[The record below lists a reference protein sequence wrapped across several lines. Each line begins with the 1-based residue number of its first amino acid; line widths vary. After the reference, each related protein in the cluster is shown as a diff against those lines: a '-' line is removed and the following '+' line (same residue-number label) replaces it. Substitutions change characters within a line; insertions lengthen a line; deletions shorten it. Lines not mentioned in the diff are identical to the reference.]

1 MSTQKTG
8 AATATKAQ
16 EVCID
21 LPGDSVRCWR
31 SSDNIKVIL
40 RKHRDIIFD
49 INLQMGAVYTVEST
63 ADFYSPLRKK
73 LLRKID
79 FLDGDRTHI
88 WAGREFKA
96 KLILKMNGRTIWSYE
111 VDRLD
116 TTSYGGDPKIKPE
129 PFMVT
134 IGKQDSSVPFT
145 CTPDDPFGIASAHS
159 QVMPAYES
167 KFSILKDLGTRFDYT
182 HLYQPA
188 EVCEYCAVTEA
199 SSHEIQPHVLA
210 QLDRGTAVQGNV
222 DQIFLHPKKE
232 EPSLLYKALF
242 IAAGNISGNSFLT
255 NNFFKETAGYIVQN
269 FKELNKVSM
278 MVHIE
283 KKVKGAYKVAMK
295 GYYVRQYV
303 GDLLGLV
310 KKGKPQHVTVP
321 LGSIGSEFI
330 DGGFAKTGRAGY
342 GGFKR
347 IVTTS
352 AGNFVR
358 GMKIQG
364 VGTVIDL
371 IVDVNTVYFD
381 EKGSRDLSEFLGR
394 AGVSIA
400 KAGATAA
407 LGSAFAAIG
416 TAIVTGMF
424 AAGAVPVL
432 LVVAVI
438 VGGFVGAAML
448 VDAVDGSLNIKQ
460 RTADWAR

>member
-1 MSTQKTG
+1 MTTTSPKG
-8 AATATKAQ
+8 KAAATVQ
-16 EVCID
+16 DVCID
-21 LPGDSVRCWR
+21 LPGETVKCWR
-31 SSDNIKVIL
+31 STDNVKVIL

-49 INLQMGAVYTVEST
+49 INLQKGAVYTVEST

-73 LLRKID
+73 LLKKID
-79 FLDGDRTHI
+79 FFDGDRTQI
-88 WAGREFKA
+88 WVGREFKA
-96 KLILKMNGRTIWSYE
+96 KLMLKMNGRTIWAYE
-111 VDRLD
+111 VNRLD
-116 TTSYGGDPKIKPE
+116 TSTYGADPKIKPE
-129 PFMVT
+129 PLMV
-134 IGKQDSSVPFT
+134 IMGKQDSSVPFT
-145 CTPDDPFGIASAHS
+145 CTPDDPFGVASAHS

-167 KFSILKDLGTRFDYT
+167 KFSILKDLGTKFDYT

-199 SSHEIQPHVLA
+199 SSHEIQPQVLA

-222 DQIFLHPKKE
+222 DQIFLPPKKE

-255 NNFFKETAGYIVQN
+255 GNFFKEAAGYIVQN

-283 KKVKGAYKVAMK
+283 KKAKGAYKVALK
-295 GYYVRQYV
+295 GYYVPQYV

-310 KKGKPQHVTVP
+310 KKGKPKHVTVP

-347 IVTTS
+347 IMTTS
-352 AGNFVR
+352 AGNFVK

-371 IVDVNTVYFD
+371 IVDVNAVYFD

-400 KAGATAA
+400 KAGVTAA

-416 TAIVTGMF
+416 TAILTGMF

-448 VDAVDGSLNIKQ
+448 VDAVDDSLNIKE
-460 RTADWAR
+460 RTADWAK